1 MHRPGEIRHVTGK
14 TEGQEKR
21 RERRE
26 DKNRR
31 KHVALDSRLDS
42 RLTCVC
48 VDSRLTEGALPS
60 LFSLSVYTHTHRTR
74 QIHALRRIVVFEC
87 GHRDSARTHLVKI
100 EERGAIDTQSAHGR
114 QKDDCR
120 KINRIAY
127 DDVKLMD
134 ALASCDLD
142 SITTPLSFYISLST
156 TCPEVRL
163 VSESRRTRDIASTFR
178 PPRAS
183 RRYDMARCVTRKTRD

>member
-1 MHRPGEIRHVTGK
+1 LHRPGEIRHVTGK

-31 KHVALDSRLDS
+31 KHVALDS

-74 QIHALRRIVVFEC
+74 QIHALRRIVVFLNVVIEI
-87 GHRDSARTHLVKI
+87 ARTHLVKI
-100 EERGAIDTQSAHGR
+100 EERCAIDTQSAHGR
-114 QKDDCR
+114 QKNDCR

-142 SITTPLSFYISLST
+142 SITTPLSFCISLST

-183 RRYDMARCVTRKTRD
+183 RRYDMARCVTRKTKRPEIK

>member
-1 MHRPGEIRHVTGK
+1 MCTNNAFTQDPCRVLHRPGEIRHVTGK

-31 KHVALDSRLDS
+31 KHVALDS

-74 QIHALRRIVVFEC
+74 QIHAPRRVVV
-87 GHRDSARTHLVKI
+87 LVW
-100 EERGAIDTQSAHGR
+100 S
-114 QKDDCR
+114 
-120 KINRIAY
+120 
-127 DDVKLMD
+127 
-134 ALASCDLD
+134 
-142 SITTPLSFYISLST
+142 
-156 TCPEVRL
+156 
-163 VSESRRTRDIASTFR
+163 SR
-178 PPRAS
+178 
-183 RRYDMARCVTRKTRD
+183 